1 MQNELITLFS
11 RVRIPYN
18 ISQNAQNDAA
28 IVSAFN
34 AEISTFGYTF
44 DHSVISRLNNI
55 SQNDFMAFRDSLN
68 KSLSSISGKNTT
80 YPVLFKQFPYSVPD
94 KHDQF
99 NRRVIALLGN
109 IFGVQS
115 NQFDVL
121 SCGHVIDHN
130 LFDIK
135 EFGACPLCGH
145 QVDELNP
152 ENSELFPF
160 ETITPLKVISFAD
173 DSFIAKKVSDI
184 IARNSSL
191 SMAERTF
198 VRNSKELN
206 LKIVRPKSIFKEN
219 IPLVLDLTNDAAYI
233 SKFISGATDVM
244 RIAYFNSNPDSDL
257 SLKENVRFSITT
269 SQKKKILALLNGCDN
284 IREDMMR
291 NRERWLR
298 LGEKINPG
306 SKDNVRRFPMVAA
319 AFNDLRNAPKDI
331 ITFNRTVETNV
342 RAKNVDTALVKTL
355 SQRPGEFVRRLDFI
369 LRESNDKNEVIS
381 ALNLISKDLQPK
393 ILFELEKYLINRRDS
408 NSTDR
413 IFIPK
418 GQENKIKVFNDK
430 RKNID
435 ATVLNAAIN
444 IIRNQNIKK
453 LSTLEP
459 LGKVYIDPALKNILL
474 PFNRRGDSNTNSSII
489 KGSRYPLNHPA
500 FVRLFVWWKGNV
512 DVDLS
517 VMTYGDNFQ
526 FMNQVSY
533 TNLNDGS
540 NMIHSGDITNAPNG
554 ASEFIDLNV
563 SKLLAKGVRYV
574 VPSLISYRGEQFE
587 SFPCFAGFME
597 RDGLRSG
604 QHYEPESVK
613 IKFDVNSKTNAHCP
627 IIFDLKTD
635 EIIFSDISTQMSR
648 YGSVSRNGD
657 RFTTIAKAIVEFP
670 NRKPT
675 IYDIIETNAVARG
688 QIVDKQIDADVVFTL
703 DNINV
708 EEIMAGMI
716 G

>member
-11 RVRIPYN
+11 RVRVPYE
-18 ISQNAQNDAA
+18 ISHNNKINGLLAS
-28 IVSAFN
+28 ILN

-44 DHSVISRLNNI
+44 DDSVISRLKNI
-55 SQNDFMAFRDSLN
+55 SQNDFMAFRDSVN
-68 KSLSSISGKNTT
+68 NTLSIISGKNTT

-94 KHDQF
+94 KYDHF

-109 IFGVQS
+109 IFGMQS
-115 NQFDVL
+115 NQFDIL
-121 SCGHVIDHN
+121 SCGHVIDN
-130 LFDIK
+130 RLFDVK

-145 QVDELNP
+145 QVDELVP
-152 ENSELFPF
+152 ESSEVFPF

-173 DSFIAKKVSDI
+173 DSFIAKKVSGI
-184 IARNSSL
+184 IARNSSI
-191 SMAERTF
+191 SIAERKF
-198 VRNSKELN
+198 VRDSKELN
-206 LKIVRPKSIFKEN
+206 LNIIRPTSIFKEN
-219 IPLVLDLTNDAAYI
+219 IPLVLDLTNDVAYI
-233 SKFISGATDVM
+233 AKFISGATDVM

-269 SQKKKILALLNGCDN
+269 SQKKKIFALLNGCSN

-306 SKDNVRRFPMVAA
+306 SKDNARRYPMVAA
-319 AFNDLRNAPKDI
+319 AFDDLRNSPKDI
-331 ITFNRTVETNV
+331 VTFNRSVETKV
-342 RAKNVDTALVKTL
+342 RAKNVDTALVQTL
-355 SQRPGEFVRRLDFI
+355 AQRPGEFVRRLDFI
-369 LRESNDKNEVIS
+369 LRESNDANEVIS
-381 ALNLISKDLQPK
+381 ALDFISKDLQPK

-408 NSTDR
+408 KYTDR

-418 GQENKIKVFNDK
+418 GQENKVKVFVDT

-435 ATVLNAAIN
+435 ATVLSAAID
-444 IIRNQNIKK
+444 IIRNQNIKN
-453 LSTLEP
+453 LSTLNP

-474 PFNRRGDSNTNSSII
+474 PFNRRGDSNTNTSVI

-517 VMTYGDNFQ
+517 VMTYGDNFNYL
-526 FMNQVSY
+526 NQVSY
-533 TNLNDGS
+533 TNLNDGA
-540 NMIHSGDITNAPNG
+540 NMVHSGDITNAPNG

-563 SKLLAKGVRYV
+563 SKLLAKGVRYI

-587 SFPCFAGFME
+587 TFPCFAGFME

-613 IKFDVNSKTNAHCP
+613 IKFDVKSKSNAHCP

-635 EIIFSDISTQMSR
+635 EIIFADISTQMSR
-648 YGSVSRNGD
+648 HSAVSRNGD
-657 RFTTIAKAIVEFP
+657 RFTTIAKAIVELP

-675 IYDIIETNAVARG
+675 IYDIIETNAIARG
-688 QIVDKQIDADVVFTL
+688 QIVDKQIEADVVFTL
-703 DNINV
+703 DNIDV
-708 EEIMAGMI
+708 EEIMSDMI